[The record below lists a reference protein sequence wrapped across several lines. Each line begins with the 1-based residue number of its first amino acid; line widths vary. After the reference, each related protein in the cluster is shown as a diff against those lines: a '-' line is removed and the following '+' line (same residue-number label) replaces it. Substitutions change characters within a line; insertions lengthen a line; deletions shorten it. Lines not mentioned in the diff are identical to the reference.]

1 MEVINQFVP
10 EQDTVKHPVRYC
22 YPDACD
28 IMGFEEV
35 LVEHTMD
42 VYINEILTF
51 RVVCS
56 PDHLVELV
64 LGRLYTEG
72 LIKSADEVESI
83 YICQFATRARVFLH
97 DRKADTTRQNVEQV
111 PSCCTGNKTLN
122 SYFADDE
129 PPAKVVPI
137 HWKRSWIESLS
148 KTFSQDTP
156 LHSRTQGTHSC
167 YLAQGDEILYRS
179 EDLGRHNAF
188 DKVVGQALLDEV
200 DLTQSMIFTSGRIPV
215 DMVQKAIRSHIPV
228 LVTKAVPTNV
238 TIEMAAAYDLTL
250 ICQARPDRFKVY
262 NDPTASQDSQALRA

>member
-1 MEVINQFVP
+1 MEITNLFVP
-10 EQDTVKHPVRYC
+10 EEDTVKHPVRYC
-22 YPDACD
+22 YPDSVD

-42 VYINEILTF
+42 IYINEILTF

-72 LIKSADEVESI
+72 LIKSADEVDSI
-83 YICQFATRARVFLH
+83 YICQFGTRARVFLH
-97 DRKADTTRQNVEQV
+97 ERVADTSRTFVEQV

-129 PPAKVVPI
+129 QPDKVVPI
-137 HWKRSWIESLS
+137 SWKRSWIESLAR
-148 KTFSQDTP
+148 TFAEDTP
-156 LHSRTQGTHSC
+156 LHARTQGTHSC
-167 YLAQGDEILYRS
+167 YLALGDEILYRA

-188 DKVVGQALLDEV
+188 DKVVGEALLDDV
-200 DLTQSMIFTSGRIPV
+200 DLAQAILFTSGRIPV

-238 TIEMAAAYDLTL
+238 TIQMAAAYDLTL
-250 ICQARPDRFKVY
+250 ICQARPDCFKVM
-262 NDPTASQDSQALRA
+262 NDPTARE

>member
-1 MEVINQFVP
+1 MEITNLFTP
-10 EQDTVKHPVRYC
+10 DEDTVKHAVRYC

-72 LIKSADEVESI
+72 LIKSAEEVDSI
-83 YICQFATRARVFLH
+83 YICQFATRARVFLR
-97 DRKADTTRQNVEQV
+97 DRKADTAREHVEQV

-122 SYFADDE
+122 SYFAADE
-129 PPAKVVPI
+129 EPEKVVPI
-137 HWKRSWIESLS
+137 PWRREQVEHLAREFAEDS
-148 KTFSQDTP
+148 P
-156 LHSRTQGTHSC
+156 LHARTQGTHSC
-167 YLAQGDEILYRS
+167 YLSVDDQILYRS

-188 DKVVGQALLDEV
+188 DKVVGEALLDDV
-200 DLTQSMIFTSGRIPV
+200 DLTRAIIFTSGRIPV

-238 TIEMAAAYDLTL
+238 TIQMAAAYDLTL
-250 ICQARPDRFKVY
+250 ICQARPDGFKVY
-262 NDPTASQDSQALRA
+262 NDPAK

>member
-1 MEVINQFVP
+1 MELTDLFVP
-10 EQDTVKHPVRYC
+10 EEDTVKHPVRYC
-22 YPDACD
+22 FPDAPD

-83 YICQFATRARVFLH
+83 YVCQFGTRARVFLY
-97 DRKADTTRQNVEQV
+97 DRVADTSRGNVEQV

-122 SYFADDE
+122 SYFADEELPD
-129 PPAKVVPI
+129 KVVPI
-137 HWKRSWIESLS
+137 HWKRSWIESLAR
-148 KTFSQDTP
+148 TFSEDTP
-156 LHSRTQGTHSC
+156 LHARTQGTHSC
-167 YLAQGDEILYRS
+167 YLALGDEILYRA

-188 DKVVGQALLDEV
+188 DKVVGEALLDEV
-200 DLTQSMIFTSGRIPV
+200 DLTQAIVFSSGRIPV

-228 LVTKAVPTNV
+228 LVTKAVPTNT
-238 TIEMAAAYDLTL
+238 TIEMAAAFDLTL
-250 ICQARPDRFKVY
+250 ICQARPDRFKVM
-262 NDPTASQDSQALRA
+262 NDPTAQ

>member
-1 MEVINQFVP
+1 MEITNLFTP
-10 EQDTVKHPVRYC
+10 EEDTVKHRVRYC

-72 LIKSADEVESI
+72 LIKSAEEVESI
-83 YICQFATRARVFLH
+83 YICQFATRARVFLR
-97 DRKADTTRQNVEQV
+97 DRKADTSRDYVEQV

-122 SYFADDE
+122 SYFAADE
-129 PPAKVVPI
+129 EPEKVVPI
-137 HWKRSWIESLS
+137 TWKREQVEQLAREFAEDS
-148 KTFSQDTP
+148 P
-156 LHSRTQGTHSC
+156 LHARTQGTHSC
-167 YLAQGDEILYRS
+167 YLSLGDQILYRS

-188 DKVVGQALLDEV
+188 DKVVGEALLDDV
-200 DLTQSMIFTSGRIPV
+200 DLTQAIIFTSGRIPV

-238 TIEMAAAYDLTL
+238 TIQMAAAYDLTL
-250 ICQARPDRFKVY
+250 ICQARPDGFKVY
-262 NDPTASQDSQALRA
+262 NDPTVR